1 MSWDL
6 VLKLDL
12 RFSVFAGLVTSAQD
26 LGKNANAR
34 RNLFSV
40 QSKHTLRVMLY
51 VITNFTTFKIVS
63 C

>member
-1 MSWDL
+1 MSWDP

-40 QSKHTLRVMLY
+40 QSKLGVSIRVS
-51 VITNFTTFKIVS
+51 VS
-63 C
+63 GSCRVEVGVFD

>member
-1 MSWDL
+1 MSWDP

>member
-1 MSWDL
+1 MSWDP

-40 QSKHTLRVMLY
+40 QSKLGVSIRVS
-51 VITNFTTFKIVS
+51 VS
-63 C
+63 GSCLVEVGIFD